1 MLSPIREC
9 DLTCLVNARSL
20 YYTKSHSRAFIRL
33 AIYIPFRWPINPG
46 LVAILTRGR
55 GSACAFAADKMA
67 EKKAV
72 SFTASE
78 LSEGKSKKQPPT
90 QKYDR
95 KEIQKRLDIENWMD
109 EELKRIYAVEVNP
122 LRLRAG
128 YLSSPFFDIG
138 QPHSSFNSC
147 SHVLPVSRCSLY
159 IPPAL

>member
-1 MLSPIREC
+1 
-9 DLTCLVNARSL
+9 
-20 YYTKSHSRAFIRL
+20 
-33 AIYIPFRWPINPG
+33 
-46 LVAILTRGR
+46 
-55 GSACAFAADKMA
+55 MA
-67 EKKAV
+67 EKKKAV

-122 LRLRAG
+122 LLLRAG
-128 YLSSPFFDIG
+128 YLSSSFFDIA
-138 QPHSSFNSC
+138 QPLSSFNSC